1 MEKIEGS
8 LEHIIYRNEE
18 NGYTVGKLLEKETA
32 RVITIVGSMMGIQI
46 GETLVCEGN
55 WRNDKRFGKQF
66 VVTLF
71 NVNIPS
77 TTRGIEQYL
86 SSGSVAGIG
95 EVFAKRIV
103 DHFGENT
110 LEIFD
115 IAPHRLLEVEGIG
128 KKKLERIQSSWIKQ
142 KDIRQ
147 VMIFLQNYG
156 ISPAY
161 AQRIFKVYGQESIE
175 KVKDNPYRLSTEIDG
190 IGFKKSDAIAQKM
203 GIEIDADSRI
213 ASGIEYSLEQMA
225 KMGHSCYPLEEL
237 VKEAAMLLG
246 VAYESVNKAIHALA
260 EKGRILLQLL
270 NNASGIPQTF
280 VWSKIHYDYEKDI
293 AAEIFRLQLFDDVF
307 VHSDWEEAIEQS
319 SKKYGI
325 TLAVEQEKAVEKS
338 LEEKIH
344 IITGGPGTGKST
356 ITKVVLDICLA
367 STSSILLAAPT
378 GRAAKRLSEITKREA
393 STIHSLLT
401 FDFVSH
407 YFRKNKY
414 DQLDC
419 EVIIID
425 EASMIDAFLMSALLK
440 AIPSNCKVI
449 LVGDVDQLPSVGAG
463 NVLNDLILSKRVP
476 VTRLKEIFRQA
487 INSQIV
493 LNAHRINQG
502 IFPTITTDKSSDFF
516 FITERQ
522 PERIIQHVLGLID
535 RRLPKAYQF
544 HKLRDIQL
552 LCPMNKGKIGSIEFN
567 RVLQLSLNP
576 KKKNEETGVG
586 PRKLVEGD
594 KVIQIRN
601 NYDKGV
607 SNGDIGYIK
616 KISEVDK
623 LLIVEFEGKDIEYE
637 FSELLE
643 LDLAYAVSVHKYQGS
658 ESPCI
663 IMPIH
668 ESYNRLLF
676 RNLLYTGITRGKQLV
691 ILVGTKEAVSAAI
704 RNNKAHKRYTGL
716 VAKLEQEG
724 KGLPVIQIVPMLG
737 TENYSKW
744 VEDNFGTSAEKLL

>member
-18 NGYTVGKLLEKETA
+18 NGYTVGKLLEIGKADIAT
-32 RVITIVGSMMGIQI
+32 VVGSMMGIQV
-46 GETLVCEGN
+46 GETLICEGH
-55 WRNDKRFGKQF
+55 WKNDKRFGKQF
-66 VVTLF
+66 VVERF
-71 NVNIPS
+71 DVKIPS
-77 TTRGIEQYL
+77 TTRGIERYL

-95 EVFAKRIV
+95 EAFAKRIV
-103 DHFGENT
+103 DCFGENT

-128 KKKLERIQSSWIKQ
+128 KKKLERIQQSWAKQ

-156 ISPAY
+156 VSPAY
-161 AQRIFKVYGQESIE
+161 AQRIFKVYGQKSIE
-175 KVKDNPYRLSTEIDG
+175 KVKDNPYRLSSEIDG

-203 GIEIDADSRI
+203 GLAVDAVIRIE
-213 ASGIEYSLEQMA
+213 SGIEYTLEQMST
-225 KMGHSCYPLEEL
+225 MGHSCYPLDAL
-237 VKEAAMLLG
+237 TKEAAMLLG
-246 VAYESVNKAIHALA
+246 VTYEAVEAAIHNLVK
-260 EKGRILLQLL
+260 KGRVLLKLL
-270 NNASGIPQTF
+270 TNQGKPPQTF
-280 VWSKIHYDYEKDI
+280 VWSKINYNYEKDI
-293 AAEIFRLQLFDDVF
+293 ATEIFRLQLFDDIFENVNL
-307 VHSDWEEAIEQS
+307 EKGIETS
-319 SKKYGI
+319 SKKHGI
-325 TLAVEQEKAVEKS
+325 TLAVEQERAVEKS
-338 LEEKIH
+338 IQEKVH

-356 ITKVVLDICLA
+356 ITKVVLDICLT
-367 STSSILLAAPT
+367 STNSILLAAPT

-401 FDFVSH
+401 FDFITH
-407 YFRKNKY
+407 YFRKNQY

-419 EVIIID
+419 EVLIVD

-440 AIPSNCKVI
+440 AIPDACKVI

-463 NVLNDLILSKRVP
+463 NVLNDLILSEKVP
-476 VTRLKEIFRQA
+476 VTRLTEIFRQA

-493 LNAHRINQG
+493 MNAHKINQG
-502 IFPTITTDKSSDFF
+502 IFPTITTEKDSDFF

-522 PERIIQHVLGLID
+522 PERIIQHVLGLIG
-535 RRLPKAYQF
+535 RRLPKAYRF
-544 HKLRDIQL
+544 HKLKDIQL
-552 LCPMNKGKIGSIEFN
+552 LCPMNKGKIGSVEFN
-567 RVLQLSLNP
+567 RILQLELNP
-576 KKKNEETGVG
+576 KKKDEATGVG
-586 PRKLVEGD
+586 PRKFVEGD
-594 KVIQIRN
+594 KVIQTRN

-607 SNGDIGYIK
+607 SNGDIGYVK
-616 KISEVDK
+616 KISTVDK
-623 LLIVEFEGKDIEYE
+623 LLVVEFEGKEVDYE

-691 ILVGTKEAVSAAI
+691 ILVGTKEAVSTAI
-704 RNNKAHKRYTGL
+704 RNNRAYKRYTGL
-716 VAKLEQEG
+716 VSMLKQRE
-724 KGLPVIQIVPMLG
+724 KGLPIIQIVPMLG
-737 TENYSKW
+737 SGGYKEW
-744 VEDNFGTSAEKLL
+744 VQEHFSDE